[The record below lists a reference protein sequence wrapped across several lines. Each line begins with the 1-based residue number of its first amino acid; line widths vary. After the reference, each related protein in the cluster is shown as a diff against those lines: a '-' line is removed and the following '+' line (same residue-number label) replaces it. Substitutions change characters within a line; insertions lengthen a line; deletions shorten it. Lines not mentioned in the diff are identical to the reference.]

1 MPLDFRLIYGLFYMS
16 LHHSDVSLVTS
27 KNIYP
32 YFISSYQA
40 QGQGIFILITVH
52 QGQGQAVAVMRPYR
66 FTFCTYFILP
76 HSFMMARQLQICI
89 LCISILC
96 LISTAAVILHKW
108 WLKCRQTCHFIA
120 SYIIHYF
127 ISHEPLLAST
137 IELSV
142 TKRTLFSLV
151 QISHTYSFPTQ
162 MWITECV
169 SLTTTTGYS
178 FWFIIHL
185 FIKMWAKRNSFS
197 HLVLPILFRQCA
209 RCRINQPQTQSV
221 ICPDLSK
228 YLLTYTTRWVLDN
241 I

>member
-1 MPLDFRLIYGLFYMS
+1 MSTVQLFCT
-16 LHHSDVSLVTS
+16 SDGWGDATLVTS
-27 KNIYP
+27 P
-32 YFISSYQA
+32 LHSSFI
-40 QGQGIFILITVH
+40 IL
-52 QGQGQAVAVMRPYR
+52 
-66 FTFCTYFILP
+66 FT
-76 HSFMMARQLQICI
+76 H
-89 LCISILC
+89 
-96 LISTAAVILHKW
+96 V
-108 WLKCRQTCHFIA
+108 
-120 SYIIHYF
+120 
-127 ISHEPLLAST
+127 PLLVST

-209 RCRINQPQTQSV
+209 RCRINQPQIQSV